1 MEAQAAIDR
10 GPTSN
15 RCYRGDGRSSLET
28 RLSDLVEAIGGRRDQ
43 AAFTELF
50 DQLAPRVKRLL
61 VRRGASFTIAEDLTQ
76 ETMLSVW
83 RHAATFDRRRASV
96 STWVLTIAR
105 NKQIDLV
112 RGQRR
117 LHDAGREPLEP
128 ESSATEPDC
137 EQILLARQSAEIVHH
152 AIRSLPRAQ
161 ELLVRQAFCEAKSHR
176 EIAAEQALPLG
187 TVKSRIRLALAQLR
201 TSLSEAELR

>member
-10 GPTSN
+10 RPTSN
-15 RCYRGDGRSSLET
+15 RGHHGDGPSSIEA
-28 RLSDLVEAIGGRRDQ
+28 RLSDLVETIGGRRDQ

-50 DQLAPRVKRLL
+50 DQLAPRVKHLL
-61 VRRGASFTIAEDLTQ
+61 VRRGASFAMADDLTQ

-117 LHDAGREPLEP
+117 LNDAGWELLEP
-128 ESSATEPDC
+128 ESPASEPDC
-137 EQILLARQSAEIVHH
+137 ERILLARQSTEILHH
-152 AIRSLPRAQ
+152 AIGRLPRTQ
-161 ELLVRQAFCEAKSHR
+161 ELVVRQAFCEARSHR

>member
-10 GPTSN
+10 RPTSN
-15 RCYRGDGRSSLET
+15 RGHHGDGPSSIEA
-28 RLSDLVEAIGGRRDQ
+28 RLSDLVEAIGGCRDQ

-50 DQLAPRVKRLL
+50 GQLAPRVKRLL
-61 VRRGASFTIAEDLTQ
+61 VRRGASFAMADDLTQ

-117 LHDAGREPLEP
+117 LNDAGWELLEP
-128 ESSATEPDC
+128 ESPASEPDC
-137 EQILLARQSAEIVHH
+137 ERILLARQSTEILHH
-152 AIRSLPRAQ
+152 AIGRLPRTQ
-161 ELLVRQAFCEAKSHR
+161 ELVVRQAFWEARSHR